1 MVKLMV
7 SLVLKPGNAVKIFQR
22 RFGINADGIVG
33 KNTWEALLPYI
44 NGYTYYTIKSG
55 DTVYS
60 VARNFKINVN
70 QILLANPN
78 INPNYLSIG
87 TKIIVPFGNIVPT
100 NIQYSSNIL
109 RLNISSLKT
118 VYPFLQSGVIAS
130 SVLGTSIPYIKLGNG
145 TNDVFYSAAIHA
157 NEWITSPLLMK
168 FIEDFCLAYVNNSTI
183 YGYSAREIFKY
194 SSIYIV
200 PMCNPDGVDLV
211 TGELKKDSP
220 AYKSAKTISN
230 NYPSIPFTSGWKANI
245 NGVDLNLQFPARL
258 EKCKGNQIFKR
269 IYKPCSS

>member
-1 MVKLMV
+1 MV

-33 KNTWEALLPYI
+33 KNTWDALLPYI

-70 QILLANPN
+70 QILFANPN

-130 SVLGTSIPYIKLGNG
+130 SVLGTSIPYIKL
-145 TNDVFYSAAIHA
+145 
-157 NEWITSPLLMK
+157 L
-168 FIEDFCLAYVNNSTI
+168 
-183 YGYSAREIFKY
+183 
-194 SSIYIV
+194 SI
-200 PMCNPDGVDLV
+200 
-211 TGELKKDSP
+211 
-220 AYKSAKTISN
+220 
-230 NYPSIPFTSGWKANI
+230 
-245 NGVDLNLQFPARL
+245 
-258 EKCKGNQIFKR
+258 CK
-269 IYKPCSS
+269 

>member
-1 MVKLMV
+1 
-7 SLVLKPGNAVKIFQR
+7 
-22 RFGINADGIVG
+22 
-33 KNTWEALLPYI
+33 
-44 NGYTYYTIKSG
+44 
-55 DTVYS
+55 
-60 VARNFKINVN
+60 
-70 QILLANPN
+70 
-78 INPNYLSIG
+78 
-87 TKIIVPFGNIVPT
+87 
-100 NIQYSSNIL
+100 
-109 RLNISSLKT
+109 
-118 VYPFLQSGVIAS
+118 
-130 SVLGTSIPYIKLGNG
+130 
-145 TNDVFYSAAIHA
+145 
-157 NEWITSPLLMK
+157 MK

-245 NGVDLNLQFPARL
+245 NGVDLNLPFPARL
-258 EKCKGNQIFKR
+258 ETCTANQTSKR